1 MKNCDNCDYG
11 SYELDCNLG
20 KESLY
25 CCKDEYEY
33 EVQPFDLCN
42 EQKFIDGYEDYES
55 KILRRWISE
64 YIEDVD
70 LSKIEWLKLNNNE
83 LEKFYEEN
91 YLDIDE
97 YKYVSDNKF
106 GFFTPIGLNYLSF
119 DLLDNKYN
127 YLLGIVDNNIG
138 KKTIVS
144 AMIYLDKYYV
154 FEEQDVPLT
163 YISSVETN
171 YYFRDKGLYNKLCNE
186 VINFINPYQHIL
198 ISSES
203 DMGRRYGVINK
214 LRNILISCGFDGLMF
229 VDDGLIYS
237 NFDFYNAVN
246 SKKRKLK

>member
-1 MKNCDNCDYG
+1 M
-11 SYELDCNLG
+11 
-20 KESLY
+20 
-25 CCKDEYEY
+25 
-33 EVQPFDLCN
+33 
-42 EQKFIDGYEDYES
+42 
-55 KILRRWISE
+55 
-64 YIEDVD
+64 
-70 LSKIEWLKLNNNE
+70 KLNNDE
-83 LEKFYEEN
+83 LEQFYENN

-163 YISSVETN
+163 YISSVESN
-171 YYFRDKGLYNKLCNE
+171 YYFRDKGLYKKLCTE
-186 VINFINPYQHIL
+186 IINFINPYQHIL

-203 DMGRRYGVINK
+203 DMGRIYGVINK
-214 LRNILISCGFDGLMF
+214 LRNTLISCGFDGLVF